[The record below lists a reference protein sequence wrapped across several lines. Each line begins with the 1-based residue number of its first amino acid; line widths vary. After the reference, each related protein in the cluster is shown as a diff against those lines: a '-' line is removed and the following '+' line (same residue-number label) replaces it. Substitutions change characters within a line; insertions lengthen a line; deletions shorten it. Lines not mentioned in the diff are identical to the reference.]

1 MPFACAADAHGVH
14 VKPATAISYRIID
27 RRTEQP
33 FTECGADARCRT
45 LMIHRFTIA
54 CAGKNV
60 AWARVAAAAATEAGV
75 PLPKGLP
82 VGFAPVSTMSGRF
95 VLPAVG
101 TQVSAP
107 AKVSRQSLSPDSVIA
122 RADDDDA
129 QSIGG
134 WQTEVRAVAIS
145 SAIAPAAGTTAMR
158 VAASLAA
165 VMAVLFAASMIAAGR
180 LRLPVFAV
188 GSMRNLRFQS
198 PFRFADRFTATFE
211 DICERARNWQDWETS
226 SSNAVREETLN
237 ALSTAEARLLHV
249 ELKVASLDYGLLLRD
264 VLAREVATVR
274 SRLSDLDETL
284 HSITAPKAA
293 SMIRNILRD
302 LERINRIAES
312 AVQDTNTSEVRN
324 EAAAMPQSEA
334 EAFRIL
340 GINPDASAIA
350 AKKLVDALRMSWH
363 PDFARDETDRE
374 HREER
379 MKQINAAWDLIKPNY
394 RAAA

>member
-1 MPFACAADAHGVH
+1 MPFACTADASGVH
-14 VKPATAISYRIID
+14 VKADAAISYRIVD

-54 CAGKNV
+54 CAGRNV
-60 AWARVAAAAATEAGV
+60 AWARVAAAAAKEAGV
-75 PLPKGLP
+75 PLPQGLP
-82 VGFAPVSTMSGRF
+82 AGFAPVSTMSGRF

-101 TQVSAP
+101 RQISAS
-107 AKVSRQSLSPDSVIA
+107 AKVSRQILSPDSVIT
-122 RADDDDA
+122 RAEDDDEA
-129 QSIGG
+129 SVGG
-134 WQTEVRAVAIS
+134 WQTEVRAVAMS
-145 SAIAPAAGTTAMR
+145 SVIAPAAGSTAMR

-165 VMAVLFAASMIAAGR
+165 VMAVLFAASLIAAGR
-180 LRLPVFAV
+180 VRMPVFAA
-188 GSMRNLRFQS
+188 GSIRNLRFQS
-198 PFRFADRFTATFE
+198 PFRFADRLAATFE
-211 DICERARNWQDWETS
+211 DIRERARNWQDWDAA
-226 SSNAVREETLN
+226 SSNAVSDETLN

-249 ELKVASLDYGLLLRD
+249 ELKVTALDYGRLLRD
-264 VLAREVATVR
+264 VLSREVAAVR
-274 SRLSDLDETL
+274 SRLADLDETL
-284 HSITAPKAA
+284 HSVAAPKAA

-312 AVQDTNTSEVRN
+312 AAQDTSAADVRN

-334 EAFRIL
+334 EAYRIL

-363 PDFARDETDRE
+363 PDFARDETDRQR
-374 HREER
+374 REER